1 MSPRPQDP
9 HAVAPIGQK
18 PRANPRS
25 SKATCVLAVILSGSP
40 AALHAEDHVPGAGQP
55 GVASSRTAAPRHR
68 AGAAAEAERAAVH
81 ERPGTDAAI
90 ALPALTVTGR
100 GMTGTDPVPGLVAR
114 VSATG
119 TKTDTPLL
127 AVPQAV
133 SVIPRA
139 QIDQEAAR
147 SVGDSLRYTPGV
159 FADTRVGGVL
169 ESVFL
174 RGFGGF
180 AAGATNPQ
188 ILDGLPL
195 VKGGNWAAQVIDPS
209 VLERVEVLRGPASVL
224 YGQASPG
231 GIVSMVSKRPTEQP
245 FRAITL
251 TTGNRNRAE
260 AAFDLGGPITAD
272 GRWAYRLNGLG
283 RRVDTQVDLS
293 REQRLVLAPALA
305 WRPDDDTHLTLLGFY
320 QNDPHNNFA
329 GWLPAEGTL
338 FPSPAGR
345 IRRSFFPGE
354 PGFDAYDRQ
363 QAMIGYAFEHRFDE
377 TWTIRQNLRYARID
391 TRFEG
396 VAINYF
402 APFGATARLLER
414 SASWSREAVDGVS
427 LDNQAQADFATGPV
441 GHTILLGL
449 GYQGS
454 RADVNA
460 SGFGPVPPLD
470 FTAPVYRR
478 PFARPPAAPSTRQD
492 WSRVG
497 LYAQD
502 QMRLDHWAVTVGGRQ
517 DWSLLDTANRLT
529 AGSSRQDDEAFT
541 GRVGAVYLFDSGLA
555 PYASYATSFEPTLGT
570 GFSGTPFKPTHAR
583 QTEAGVKYQPPGL
596 DSFVAVSGF
605 DITQDNVAAADPAH
619 PFYSVQT
626 GAVRSRGIE
635 FEARATLSDSL
646 DLIGAYTYLDTTVR
660 RDSNPALVGKR
671 FVAVPDQLVSLWAH
685 YRFPGGPLA
694 GLSLA
699 GGIRVIGR
707 SAGDP
712 ANSFSVPAV
721 TLVDAAIRY
730 DLGAADPG
738 LAGWQASINAANLF
752 DRTYVA
758 SCFAAGGCFYG
769 NGRTVIASLGYR
781 W

>member
-1 MSPRPQDP
+1 M
-9 HAVAPIGQK
+9 
-18 PRANPRS
+18 
-25 SKATCVLAVILSGSP
+25 LAVILSGSP
-40 AALHAEDHVPGAGQP
+40 AAPHAEDHVPGTGRP
-55 GVASSRTAAPRHR
+55 GVASSRTSAHHHR
-68 AGAAAEAERAAVH
+68 AGAAAESKTAAVH
-81 ERPGTDAAI
+81 EHPGTDAAI

-139 QIDQEAAR
+139 QIDQQAAR

-245 FRAITL
+245 FRAVTL

-283 RRVDTQVDLS
+283 RRVDTQVDFS

-329 GWLPAEGTL
+329 GWLPAEGSL

-345 IRRSFFPGE
+345 IRRRFFPGE

-377 TWTIRQNLRYARID
+377 TWTVRQNLRYAHID

-402 APFGATARLLER
+402 APFGAIARLLER

-427 LDNQAQADFATGPV
+427 LDNQTQADFATGPV

-460 SGFGPVPPLD
+460 SGFGPVPPID
-470 FTAPVYRR
+470 FTAPVYGR
-478 PFARPPAAPSTRQD
+478 PFALPAALPRTRQD

-517 DWSLLDTANRLT
+517 DWSLLDIANRLT

-685 YRFPGGPLA
+685 YRFPSGPLA

>member
-1 MSPRPQDP
+1 MSPRTQHPL
-9 HAVAPIGQK
+9 APATPVREATRL
-18 PRANPRS
+18 PRI
-25 SKATCVLAVILSGSP
+25 KDCTVVLAVVLSLSPVPLRAETKPPFGGPSSHEPHTGSAP
-40 AALHAEDHVPGAGQP
+40 LNPVRSVRVAVPP
-55 GVASSRTAAPRHR
+55 G
-68 AGAAAEAERAAVH
+68 GEK
-81 ERPGTDAAI
+81 DADI
-90 ALPALTVTGR
+90 ALPVLTVTRR

-114 VSATG
+114 ISATG
-119 TKTDTPLL
+119 TKTDTPLI

-139 QIDQEAAR
+139 QIDQQAAR
-147 SVGDSLRYTPGV
+147 SVGDSVRYTPGV
-159 FADTRVGGVL
+159 FADTRIGGVL

-188 ILDGLPL
+188 VLDGLPL

-209 VLERVEVLRGPASVL
+209 TLERVEVLRGPASVL

-231 GIVSMVSKRPTEQP
+231 GIVAMVSKRPTEQP
-245 FRAITL
+245 FGAVTL
-251 TTGNRNRAE
+251 TSGNRNRAE
-260 AAFDLGGPITAD
+260 AAFDIGGPIGDD
-272 GRWAYRLNGLG
+272 GSLAYRLNGLG
-283 RRVDTQVDLS
+283 RRVDTQVDFS
-293 REQRLVLAPALA
+293 REQRVVLAPTLA
-305 WRPDDDTHLTLLGFY
+305 WRPDEDTSLTLLGFY
-320 QNDPHNNFA
+320 QNDPHNNFS

-338 FPSPAGR
+338 FPNPAGR

-363 QAMIGYAFEHRFDE
+363 QAMIGYAVEHRFDA
-377 TWTIRQNLRYARID
+377 TWTVRQNLRYAHID

-396 VAINYF
+396 AAVNFF
-402 APFGATARLLER
+402 APFGATSRLLER
-414 SASWSREAVDGVS
+414 SASWSREAVDGLS
-427 LDNQAQADFATGPV
+427 LDNQAQADFATGPIA
-441 GHTILLGL
+441 HTLLFGL

-454 RADVNA
+454 RADTDA
-460 SGFGPVPPLD
+460 SGFGPVPPID
-470 FTAPVYRR
+470 FAAPVYGR
-478 PFARPPAAPSTRQD
+478 PFAVPPAAPRTRQD
-492 WSRVG
+492 WNRVG

-502 QMRLDHWAVTVGGRQ
+502 QMRLDRWVLTIGGRQ
-517 DWSLLDTANRLT
+517 DWSFLDTANRLS
-529 AGSSRQDDEAFT
+529 ARNSQQDDAAFT
-541 GRVGAVYLFDSGLA
+541 GRVGATYLFDGGLA

-570 GFSGTPFKPTHAR
+570 TFAGAPFKPTHAR

-596 DSFVAVSGF
+596 ESFFAVSGF
-605 DITQDNVAAADPAH
+605 DITQDNVSTADPAH
-619 PFYSVQT
+619 PFYKVQT

-635 FEARATLSDSL
+635 LEARATLSDSL
-646 DLIGAYTYLDTTVR
+646 DLIGAYTYLDTTVS

-671 FVAVPDQLVSLWAH
+671 FVSVPDQLVSLWAN

-699 GGIRVIGR
+699 GGIRAIGR

-730 DLGAADPG
+730 ELGAADPG
-738 LAGWQASINAANLF
+738 LAGWQVSVNAANLF
-752 DRTYVA
+752 DRTSVA

>member
-1 MSPRPQDP
+1 MSPHPLQALAPAMFDRLRPS
-9 HAVAPIGQK
+9 GL
-18 PRANPRS
+18 
-25 SKATCVLAVILSGSP
+25 SKGTSGAVLALILCLAPAHLRAEPQPPIDAPSGDAP
-40 AALHAEDHVPGAGQP
+40 ARHSAAGNQVARERSRGDGAEIV
-55 GVASSRTAAPRHR
+55 
-68 AGAAAEAERAAVH
+68 
-81 ERPGTDAAI
+81 
-90 ALPALTVTGR
+90 LPALTVSGR
-100 GMTGTDPVPGLVAR
+100 GITGTDPVPSIVAR
-114 VSATG
+114 VTAAG
-119 TKTDTPLL
+119 TKTDTPLIT
-127 AVPQAV
+127 VPQAV
-133 SVIPRA
+133 SVIPRV
-139 QIDQEAAR
+139 QIDQQAAR
-147 SVGDSLRYTPGV
+147 SVGDSVRYTPGV

-195 VKGGNWAAQVIDPS
+195 VKGGNWAAQVIDPA

-231 GIVSMVSKRPTEQP
+231 GLIAMVSKRPTEQP
-245 FRAITL
+245 FRAVTL

-260 AAFDLGGPITAD
+260 AAFDLGGPITED

-283 RRVDTQVDLS
+283 RWVDTQADFS

-305 WRPDDDTHLTLLGFY
+305 WRPDEDTHLTLLGFY
-320 QNDPHNNFA
+320 QNDPDNNFS

-338 FPSPAGR
+338 VPNPAGR
-345 IRRSFFPGE
+345 IRRRFFPGE

-363 QAMIGYAFEHRFDE
+363 QYMAGYAFEHRFDA
-377 TWTIRQNLRYARID
+377 TWAVRQNLRYAHID

-402 APFGATARLLER
+402 APFGATSSLLER

-427 LDNQAQADFATGPV
+427 LENQVQADFATGPI
-441 GHTILLGL
+441 GHTLLLGL

-460 SGFGPVPPLD
+460 SGFGPVPAID
-470 FTAPVYRR
+470 FAAPVYGR
-478 PFARPPAAPSTRQD
+478 PFARPPAVPRTHQD

-502 QMRLDHWAVTVGGRQ
+502 QMRLDNWVVTIGGRQ
-517 DWSLLDTANRLT
+517 DWSLLDTTTRSAART
-529 AGSSRQDDEAFT
+529 STQDDQAFT

-570 GFSGTPFKPTHAR
+570 GFSGAPFKPTHAR

-596 DSFVAVSGF
+596 ESFVAVSAF
-605 DITQDNVAAADPAH
+605 DITQDNVATADSAH

-660 RDSNPALVGKR
+660 RDSNLALVGKR
-671 FVAVPDQLVSLWAH
+671 FVAVPDQLVSLWAN

-699 GGIRVIGR
+699 GGIRAIGR

-712 ANSFSVPAV
+712 ANSFSVPDA
-721 TLVDAAIRY
+721 TLFDAAIRY

-738 LAGWQASINAANLF
+738 LAGWQVSVNAANLF
-752 DRTYVA
+752 DRTYLA